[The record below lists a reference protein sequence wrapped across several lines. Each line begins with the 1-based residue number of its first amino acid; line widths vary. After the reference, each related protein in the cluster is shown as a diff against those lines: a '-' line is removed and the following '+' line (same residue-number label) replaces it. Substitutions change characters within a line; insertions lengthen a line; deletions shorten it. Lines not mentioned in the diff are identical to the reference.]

1 MIRTA
6 RSHQLLD
13 HHDVIDNINSVKRRA
28 GVDYVFQF
36 GTLLRE
42 WPLLLDGLL
51 LTLRLSVVAMILGVL
66 LGCASAAGSVYGP
79 KWVRGLVL
87 GYVEAIR
94 NTPFL
99 VQLFLVF
106 LGLPALGVRL
116 SPNAAAALALTV
128 NVGAYASEIFRAGI
142 ESVPHGQ
149 VEAGL
154 ALGLKKMQIVR
165 LIVLRQALI
174 AVYPALCSQFILLML
189 STSVV
194 SAIAAEELTAT
205 ANSIQSR
212 TFRAFEIYFVVTAIY
227 LVLSLVFREVFRII
241 YRQWIRAG

>member
-1 MIRTA
+1 
-6 RSHQLLD
+6 L
-13 HHDVIDNINSVKRRA
+13 
-28 GVDYVFQF
+28 
-36 GTLLRE
+36 E
-42 WPLLLDGLL
+42 GLL
-51 LTLRLSVVAMILGVL
+51 LTLRLSVIAMVFGLT

-79 KWVRGLVL
+79 KWVKGLVF

-106 LGLPALGVRL
+106 LGLPALGLRL
-116 SPNAAAALALTV
+116 SPNAVAAVALTV
-128 NVGAYASEIFRAGI
+128 NVGAYTSEIMRAGI
-142 ESVPHGQ
+142 ESVPRGQ
-149 VEAGL
+149 IEASQ
-154 ALGLKKMQIVR
+154 ALGLTRMQIIR

-189 STSVV
+189 STSIV

-227 LVLSLVFREVFRII
+227 LVLSLGFREVFRII
-241 YRQWIRAG
+241 YRQWIKAG